1 MKPFFTNSVAANAAA
16 EEFGVRIAAR
26 LDESA
31 RDLPVH
37 LAERLR
43 LARVQAVNQGRSL
56 RRQETPVLATSSGPR
71 WGKQDHFGFWGRASS
86 VLPLIALL
94 IGLMSIGILQEQQRA
109 HEIAEVDTE
118 LLTGDLPP
126 VAYTDPG
133 FAQFLKAGVQD

>member
-1 MKPFFTNSVAANAAA
+1 MKPFLINPMAQNATTA
-16 EEFGVRIAAR
+16 EFGARIAAR

-31 RDLPVH
+31 QELPDHV
-37 LAERLR
+37 AQRLCR
-43 LARVQAVNQGRSL
+43 ARMQALSHGRQL
-56 RRQETPVLATSSGPR
+56 RRQVAPVLATSGGLR
-71 WGKQDHFGFWGRASS
+71 WIKQDHFGFWGRASS

-118 LLTGDLPP
+118 LLTSDLPP

-133 FAQFLKAGVQD
+133 FAQYLKAGGQD

>member
-1 MKPFFTNSVAANAAA
+1 MKPFFINTRAPNPAA

-26 LDESA
+26 LDDST
-31 RDLPVH
+31 RLLPVH
-37 LAERLR
+37 VAERLR
-43 LARVQAVNQGRSL
+43 LARVQAVKQGRLL
-56 RRQETPVLATSSGPR
+56 RRQETPVFVTSSGSR
-71 WGKQDHFGFWGRASS
+71 WGKKDHFGFWGRASS

-94 IGLMSIGILQEQQRA
+94 IGLVFIGILQEQQRA

-133 FAQFLKAGVQD
+133 FAQYLKVGGPD

>member
-1 MKPFFTNSVAANAAA
+1 MKLFFTNAVAPNPAA
-16 EEFGVRIAAR
+16 EEFGARIAAR

-31 RDLPVH
+31 RDLPAH
-37 LAERLR
+37 LTERLR
-43 LARVQAVNQGRSL
+43 LSRVHAVNQ
-56 RRQETPVLATSSGPR
+56 RRLLWRHDVPILATSSGPR
-71 WGKQDHFGFWGRASS
+71 WGKRDDFGFWGRASS

-94 IGLMSIGILQEQQRA
+94 IGLVFIGILQEQQRA

-133 FAQFLKAGVQD
+133 FAQYLKVGGQD